1 MKERKKTE
9 KKEMMI
15 NSFLQRK
22 SGKSWA
28 QEKKERKTGEP
39 NGTLIKTEE
48 QIGDKVFS
56 AKEGRERQGH
66 LVHNKS
72 FKLKPIFLSRV
83 KRFTMHVMHDRGLI

>member
-48 QIGDKVFS
+48 
-56 AKEGRERQGH
+56 
-66 LVHNKS
+66 
-72 FKLKPIFLSRV
+72 
-83 KRFTMHVMHDRGLI
+83 